1 MSNHPEAF
9 RIFLKASSLL
19 TAILPKAIQDLPP
32 ARTGQ
37 DAEESVLFLA
47 YPFTDNDLGM
57 AMIEEAGS
65 GVLVSGV
72 LEKSQALSNTG
83 GEYETL
89 LKNGV
94 YVRLD
99 GNPGS
104 MHHKVIIIDE
114 QIVVTG
120 YYNFSQSAKARNDEN
135 TLNILNSEIAT
146 LYIEEFERVWLEA

>member
-19 TAILPKAIQDLPP
+19 TAIPPKAIQELPP
-32 ARTGQ
+32 ARTSQ

-47 YPFTDNDLGM
+47 YPFTDDDLGTG
-57 AMIEEAGS
+57 MIEEAES
-65 GVLVSGV
+65 GVLVLGV

-89 LKNGV
+89 LKNDV
-94 YVRLD
+94 DVRLD

-104 MHHKVIIIDE
+104 MLHKIIIIDE

-120 YYNFSQSAKARNDEN
+120 SYNFSQSVKARNDEN
-135 TLNILNSEIAT
+135 TQIIHNSEIAT
-146 LYIEEFERVWLEA
+146 LFIKEFERVWLEA

>member
-1 MSNHPEAF
+1 
-9 RIFLKASSLL
+9 
-19 TAILPKAIQDLPP
+19 
-32 ARTGQ
+32 
-37 DAEESVLFLA
+37 
-47 YPFTDNDLGM
+47 
-57 AMIEEAGS
+57 MIEEAGS

-94 YVRLD
+94 DVRLD
-99 GNPGS
+99 GNPSS

-120 YYNFSQSAKARNDEN
+120 SYNFSQSAKARNDEN